1 MEKETIKRKIIQ
13 ISAVTIPEKF
23 GFTLIGLSNDGL
35 VFEFIGGN
43 WKMMAGKQRQHKSL
57 QEEGL

>member
-1 MEKETIKRKIIQ
+1 MLNEPFQRKIIQ
-13 ISAVTIPEKF
+13 ISAVNVEGSL
-23 GFTLIGLSNDGL
+23 GFRLIGLSNDGL

-43 WKMMAGKQRQHKSL
+43 WKMMAGKQRQQKSL